1 MEERILSSR
10 LVFLGAIVPSPQS
23 GVRMT
28 LHEPVLRTPGAR
40 ARVRRLAVLPLLPL
54 LPLLLVT
61 TAVTGC
67 GRVPGQF
74 EILQNQVPQAGCVI
88 PADEGNLY
96 RGQGVLDLQ
105 LVRPGSTSAYF
116 VFPLVKNNLPGATG
130 EGPDGNEIDV
140 SSFAVDIMA
149 SRQGTM
155 PARVQDLFDSLNG
168 AAGSADYALLHYSL
182 PWAVTIRSGGGTAA
196 TLVGAFPV
204 DLASRILATGD
215 VGVSPQSLLL
225 NLRIRVFGSTN
236 TQDMESD
243 PFDFPLYV
251 CAGCLIGNLLPC
263 PFAGAANTGNECNVA
278 QDNVVDCCSLND
290 QLICPPLVGS
300 Q

>member
-1 MEERILSSR
+1 MI
-10 LVFLGAIVPSPQS
+10 
-23 GVRMT
+23 
-28 LHEPVLRTPGAR
+28 LHEPLLRAPDAR
-40 ARVRRLAVLPLLPL
+40 ARLRVPAALS
-54 LPLLLVT
+54 LLLLTSTV
-61 TAVTGC
+61 AAC

-88 PADEGNLY
+88 PADEGSIY
-96 RGQGVLDLQ
+96 RGQGILDLQ

-116 VFPLVKNNLPGATG
+116 MFPLVKNNLPGSTG
-130 EGPDGNEIDV
+130 DGPDGNEIDV
-140 SSFAVDIMA
+140 HSFAVDIGPSA
-149 SRQGTM
+149 HGTM
-155 PARVQDLFDSLNG
+155 PTNVASLFGTLNQTP
-168 AAGSADYALLHYSL
+168 GSNDYALLHYSL
-182 PWAVTIRSGGGTAA
+182 PWAITIASGGGSAA

-225 NLRIRVFGSTN
+225 NVRVRVFGTTN
-236 TQDMESD
+236 TQDLESD
-243 PFDFPLYV
+243 PFDYPLYV

-263 PFAGAANTGNECNVA
+263 PFASAGNTGNECNVA
-278 QDNVVDCCSLND
+278 QDNTVDCCSLND